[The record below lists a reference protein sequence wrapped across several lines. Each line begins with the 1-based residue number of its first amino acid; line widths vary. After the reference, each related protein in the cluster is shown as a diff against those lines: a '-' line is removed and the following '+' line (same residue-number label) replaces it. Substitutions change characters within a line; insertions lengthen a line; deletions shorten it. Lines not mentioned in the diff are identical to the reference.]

1 MKWRSSNFK
10 HLEIDADNW
19 IGMNLV
25 QRDSHIKCCLNIPSD
40 KIAKSSYAEPE
51 VVECDLCCLS
61 VSYQFFS
68 QQFCQK
74 RDQTEMANGKMTKAA
89 V

>member
-19 IGMNLV
+19 IELNLV
-25 QRDSHIKCCLNIPSD
+25 QRDSHIKCCSNSPLD
-40 KIAKSSYAEPE
+40 RIAKSRYAEPE

-61 VSYQFFS
+61 VSYQDCGDSFS
-68 QQFCQK
+68 ASSFAK
-74 RDQTEMANGKMTKAA
+74 TGSNRNGK
-89 V
+89 

>member
-25 QRDSHIKCCLNIPSD
+25 QRDSHIKCCLNIPLD
-40 KIAKSSYAEPE
+40 RIAKSRYAEPE

-61 VSYQFFS
+61 VSYQDCDGSFS
-68 QQFCQK
+68 ASSFAK
-74 RDQTEMANGKMTKAA
+74 NGIKPKWQMVK
-89 V
+89 